1 MEGRTLELNADNQWK
16 GKFVVEES
24 DNYSVR
30 ELKEESNG
38 TYSVI
43 NENGEIQ
50 INGSS
55 YQVSYIRKDNGTWE
69 ITNTKQSQN
78 VKIIKQST
86 SGVGLKGAEFTL
98 IDSSGEKVTY
108 TSEDGGIVL
117 NGKLNHGTYT
127 LEEIKAPGGYRKLVE
142 KVTIKV
148 TKEKVEVTGSSKVI
162 CRKNTDGV
170 YEIIIKNEVLSDL
183 PNAGGPGIFR
193 YLCSG
198 ILLMMIAIWLYK
210 GNLGKM
216 RMG

>member
-1 MEGRTLELNADNQWK
+1 M
-16 GKFVVEES
+16 
-24 DNYSVR
+24 
-30 ELKEESNG
+30 
-38 TYSVI
+38 
-43 NENGEIQ
+43 
-50 INGSS
+50 
-55 YQVSYIRKDNGTWE
+55 
-69 ITNTKQSQN
+69 
-78 VKIIKQST
+78 
-86 SGVGLKGAEFTL
+86 